1 METLWEKPI
10 KSNELTPEQH
20 KELHEGYGKDVLEE
34 YNQAL
39 KKLDKVLDDLNNNFK
54 DRLAEAKD
62 VYNELYW
69 KINNTNLPF

>member
-1 METLWEKPI
+1 ME
-10 KSNELTPEQH
+10 NLTPEQE